1 MITVLLSKI
10 TYDICTYWMLC
21 RTYAIAVGILTVV
34 CVFKVNRNRAARNIL
49 VRRAVSTGLFGGY
62 LVCFLYITLFM
73 RFVGYRREVDL
84 IPFHFIV
91 NYQIELVLFVEN
103 IVLFIPMGLYM
114 RSVMKSSK
122 ETLCFGVAISVVIE
136 LLQFIFCCGK
146 TEIDDVIANTL
157 GAWIGIISYNM
168 LCKYWKSM
176 H

>member
-1 MITVLLSKI
+1 MLCKI
-10 TYDICTYWMLC
+10 FSDIYTYWSAC
-21 RTYAIAVGILTVV
+21 RLYSIIVGILTVV
-34 CVFKVNRNRAARNIL
+34 CVYKINKNRTVRNIL
-49 VRRAVSTGLFGGY
+49 VRRAASAGLFGGY

-114 RSVMKSSK
+114 RSVMKKSK
-122 ETLCFGVAISVVIE
+122 ETICFGVAISVAIE

-168 LCKYWKSM
+168 LCKFRKMM